1 MSYLLLGKVAVIS
14 GASQGFGFE
23 VARHYLLAG
32 ASLAICALNEE
43 RLHNAYLDLLP
54 LVQPGQ
60 KIYYATTDVSKK
72 TNVEFFVR
80 DVIDRMGKI
89 DILINN
95 AGIYGPMGE
104 IDLVNWDD
112 WVRSIEVN
120 LFGSVLMSR
129 AVLPYFK
136 SQRSGKIIQLSGGGA
151 TAPMPKISGYAVS
164 KAAVVR
170 FVETLAEEVRRYG
183 VEVNAIAPGALNTGM
198 LDEVINAGPDR
209 AGKEFFDRA
218 LEQKKSGGSPLEA
231 GVSLA
236 VFLGSNASDGITGK
250 LISALWDNWAEWP
263 LHLKDLNDSDV
274 YTLRRIKGVDR
285 GYDWG
290 DK

>member
-23 VARHYLLAG
+23 VARNYLLAG
-32 ASLAICALNEE
+32 ASLAICALNEK

-54 LVQPGQ
+54 LVKPGQ

-72 TNVEFFVR
+72 SNVEFFMR
-80 DVIDRMGKI
+80 NVIDRMGKI

-104 IDLVNWDD
+104 IDLVSWDD

-136 SQRSGKIIQLSGGGA
+136 AQRSGKIIQLSGGGA

-170 FVETLAEEVRRYG
+170 FVETLAEEVRHYG

-198 LDEVINAGPDR
+198 LDEVIDAGPDR
-209 AGKEFFDRA
+209 VGKEFFERA

-231 GVSLA
+231 GVNLA

-274 YTLRRIKGVDR
+274 YTLRRIKGDDR